1 MKVELEQ
8 DKNVQIP
15 VSDQSRK
22 SEHLSKVAW
31 DWLKIKISPNQSFF
45 QKNLIRF
52 CDRH

>member
-8 DKNVQIP
+8 DRNVQIP

-31 DWLKIKISPNQSFF
+31 DWLKTKISPDESVP
-45 QKNLIRF
+45 QKNLISF
-52 CDRH
+52 CDRL